1 MSNLLKI
8 AALPHPIVF
17 AEPESNLID
26 IAQSLE
32 HIPENTD
39 IIVLPEMFTT
49 GYVKDKE
56 LVRSLGERN
65 DGRTISAVRR
75 WASTLN
81 AAIAGSFLATDGTE
95 YYNRAFF
102 VESSGET
109 TFYDKKHLFTPSGEA
124 DIYTPGRQRFSPIR
138 FRGWNVMLFVC
149 YDLRFPIWCRN
160 DQLEYD
166 LAILPSNWAEARQYA
181 FTQLLIARA
190 IENQACYVGANRGGE
205 DLYGKYPSSMTQIY
219 DFWGDPAGHS
229 ENGFIVGILDKEKME
244 AYRKRFPVFRD
255 ADPVK
260 R

>member
-75 WASTLN
+75 WASV
-81 AAIAGSFLATDGTE
+81 SFA
-95 YYNRAFF
+95 
-102 VESSGET
+102 
-109 TFYDKKHLFTPSGEA
+109 
-124 DIYTPGRQRFSPIR
+124 PG
-138 FRGWNVMLFVC
+138 
-149 YDLRFPIWCRN
+149 
-160 DQLEYD
+160 
-166 LAILPSNWAEARQYA
+166 
-181 FTQLLIARA
+181 
-190 IENQACYVGANRGGE
+190 
-205 DLYGKYPSSMTQIY
+205 
-219 DFWGDPAGHS
+219 
-229 ENGFIVGILDKEKME
+229 
-244 AYRKRFPVFRD
+244 
-255 ADPVK
+255 
-260 R
+260 

>member
-102 VESSGET
+102 VEPSGET
-109 TFYDKKHLFTPSGEA
+109 NHSTTKNTCLLPAEKPTY
-124 DIYTPGRQRFSPIR
+124 IR
-138 FRGWNVMLFVC
+138 RAVSAS
-149 YDLRFPIWCRN
+149 LRF
-160 DQLEYD
+160 DF
-166 LAILPSNWAEARQYA
+166 EAG
-181 FTQLLIARA
+181 T
-190 IENQACYVGANRGGE
+190 
-205 DLYGKYPSSMTQIY
+205 
-219 DFWGDPAGHS
+219 
-229 ENGFIVGILDKEKME
+229 
-244 AYRKRFPVFRD
+244 
-255 ADPVK
+255 
-260 R
+260 